1 MNSWS
6 LGSDIFRN
14 GLNEKTMPD
23 LDVLSKSVTRDD
35 YPQTPKAGILHFHLP
50 QWSSLG
56 TIAPDLPPYGSM
68 QGDAVLLGTLFRE
81 PVWAAAVSKAINKET
96 AKSWKVE
103 SEVDL
108 RAKRAQEFFVS
119 FDGNRGWVGGMA
131 KHLQSYLLTGNGAF
145 VEIVRATAGGGGRV
159 PGPPPLPPPP

>member
-1 MNSWS
+1 
-6 LGSDIFRN
+6 
-14 GLNEKTMPD
+14 MPD
-23 LDVLSKSVTRDD
+23 QDVLSRSVTRDD

-56 TIAPDLPPYGSM
+56 TIAPDLPPYWSM
-68 QGDAVLLGTLFRE
+68 QRDAVLLGTLFRE

-108 RAKRAQEFFVS
+108 RAKRAQELFIS
-119 FDGNRGWVGGMA
+119 FDSNRGWVGGMA
-131 KHLQSYLLTGNGAF
+131 KHLESYLLTGNGGV
-145 VEIVRATAGGGGRV
+145 VEIVGATPAGRPARPGRRAPRAA
-159 PGPPPLPPPP
+159 PP